1 MEYFIISVGLFIW
14 IISRLLTNI
23 LSRQPGVTN
32 LLFVQICYKCRFTI
46 SKILEK
52 WEGFI
57 IFFPFWNAILII
69 YLFSSIGKCWMSF
82 HIIETNKHL
91 RTTAYFLCFWS
102 FLYTIEFLIFL
113 HVFGRLIYLSGGMK
127 KDPGPQKKAIT
138 NIFFSICYLKLNS
151 IPSNKLFESSSTNF
165 VQLCT

>member
-23 LSRQPGVTN
+23 LSRQPGATN

-57 IFFPFWNAILII
+57 IFFPFWNAI
-69 YLFSSIGKCWMSF
+69 GKCWMSF

-91 RTTAYFLCFWS
+91 RTTAYFLFFSS

-127 KDPGPQKKAIT
+127 KDPGPQKKG
-138 NIFFSICYLKLNS
+138 NSKHFFFNLLLEIK
-151 IPSNKLFESSSTNF
+151 
-165 VQLCT
+165 

>member
-57 IFFPFWNAILII
+57 IFFPFWNAI
-69 YLFSSIGKCWMSF
+69 GKCWMSF

-127 KDPGPQKKAIT
+127 KDPGPQKKAIP

>member
-57 IFFPFWNAILII
+57 IFFPFWNAI
-69 YLFSSIGKCWMSF
+69 GKCWMSF

-91 RTTAYFLCFWS
+91 RTTAYFLFFSS

-127 KDPGPQKKAIT
+127 KDPGPQKKG
-138 NIFFSICYLKLNS
+138 NSKHFFFNLLLEIK
-151 IPSNKLFESSSTNF
+151 
-165 VQLCT
+165 